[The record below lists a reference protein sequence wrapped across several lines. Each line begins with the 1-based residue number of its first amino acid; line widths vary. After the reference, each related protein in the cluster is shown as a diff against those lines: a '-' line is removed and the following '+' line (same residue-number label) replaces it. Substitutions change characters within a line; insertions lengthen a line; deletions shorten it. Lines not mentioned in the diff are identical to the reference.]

1 MGSVRQEELPPRAHT
16 IIAPFSCQHFLSV
29 QQSWG
34 RRGGGI
40 KLYVITFFAAL
51 QESVYHGL
59 SFPPLFPLKEGRK
72 EGSVVDFA
80 VIVLVV
86 IRVVVVVVLRCF
98 FFFFFFSPLGFRCAS
113 GVSTHDLSP
122 DLLLLLPDFH
132 GVAAG

>member
-1 MGSVRQEELPPRAHT
+1 LSRQHL
-16 IIAPFSCQHFLSV
+16 LSV
-29 QQSWG
+29 PQSWG

-98 FFFFFFSPLGFRCAS
+98 FFFFFFFTLWVFGALQESVHMTLVLTSSCSSPTFTG
-113 GVSTHDLSP
+113 
-122 DLLLLLPDFH
+122 
-132 GVAAG
+132 